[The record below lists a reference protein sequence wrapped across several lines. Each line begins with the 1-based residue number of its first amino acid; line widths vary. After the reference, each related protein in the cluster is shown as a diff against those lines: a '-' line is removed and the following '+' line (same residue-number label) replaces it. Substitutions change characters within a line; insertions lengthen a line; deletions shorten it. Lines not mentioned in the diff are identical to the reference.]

1 MPILEAAT
9 ETSLTISWNPPAN
22 DGGTPIIGY
31 RAYMNDLTDGDWVL
45 IYDGYQQ
52 PTVLVKTQEGLKA
65 GEYYRFRI
73 SSINLVG
80 EGQVSD
86 DSTLLCA
93 AHPGAPS
100 QPQVVSST
108 AD

>member
-1 MPILEAAT
+1 
-9 ETSLTISWNPPAN
+9 
-22 DGGTPIIGY
+22 
-31 RAYMNDLTDGDWVL
+31 MNDLTDGDWVL

-65 GEYYRFRI
+65 GQYYRFRI